1 MPPKI
6 VNFNVDRCQ
15 NWRTLAFTHKLAGVG
30 AGQGGVTAIMEM
42 QRHFTETAPTA
53 TRASSEQ
60 RGGRAWE
67 DWGGENEAAAEDNCL
82 SLPPFP
88 GSHAGADLADIYI
101 FIFLV
106 PSSHP
111 TTIRAANLHL
121 RNRINSRVLLL
132 MNNKSCMFTLST
144 VGCKLP

>member
-1 MPPKI
+1 MS
-6 VNFNVDRCQ
+6 NCQ

-53 TRASSEQ
+53 TRASSDQ
-60 RGGRAWE
+60 RGVVRQSREEG
-67 DWGGENEAAAEDNCL
+67 GGENEAPEHNCL

-111 TTIRAANLHL
+111 TTIRPANLHL
-121 RNRINSRVLLL
+121 GNRINSIE
-132 MNNKSCMFTLST
+132 
-144 VGCKLP
+144 

>member
-1 MPPKI
+1 M
-6 VNFNVDRCQ
+6 
-15 NWRTLAFTHKLAGVG
+15 G

-53 TRASSEQ
+53 TRASSDQ
-60 RGGRAWE
+60 RGVVRQSREEG
-67 DWGGENEAAAEDNCL
+67 GGENEAAEHNCL

-111 TTIRAANLHL
+111 TTIRPANLHL
-121 RNRINSRVLLL
+121 GNRNINSIE
-132 MNNKSCMFTLST
+132 
-144 VGCKLP
+144 

>member
-1 MPPKI
+1 
-6 VNFNVDRCQ
+6 
-15 NWRTLAFTHKLAGVG
+15 
-30 AGQGGVTAIMEM
+30 MEM

-53 TRASSEQ
+53 TRASSDQ
-60 RGGRAWE
+60 REAEEEG
-67 DWGGENEAAAEDNCL
+67 GGENEAAEHNCL

-121 RNRINSRVLLL
+121 GNRINSRLLLL
-132 MNNKSCMFTLST
+132 MNNKCMFTLPI
-144 VGCKLP
+144 VGCKVPQRIIFTRYLLNV